1 MSDGNP
7 QPGRLDAIVRATGA
21 SGARDEGPRHL
32 RLVSGTT
39 SSSERRETRTPGGL
53 QRRGDLLAAMSHEI
67 RTPLNAV
74 MGYIELLETSLAGP
88 LTDVQRDY
96 LERMRTGTD
105 RLAQL
110 VGDLLD
116 YVRLEAGDAQ
126 VEHRRAVGVRGRTD
140 DADTVP
146 EGSAAV
152 GAWLGAS
159 VDLLVVRLVE
169 ALHREPGVQKLGLL
183 SDAQLKDHLPSLLAG
198 IAQSLVILAEA
209 PGDPSLSIRDGIEI
223 LRLVADRHGAQRYRI
238 GWVEKMVRREYEL
251 LRRIVADG
259 VSAMEGVGAASLRT
273 LDEFFDYA
281 ERTSIEGHRLA
292 REALERA

>member
-21 SGARDEGPRHL
+21 SGARNDGPRHL
-32 RLVSGTT
+32 RLVNGTT

-126 VEHRRAVGVRGRTD
+126 VEHRRAVG
-140 DADTVP
+140 
-146 EGSAAV
+146 
-152 GAWLGAS
+152 AWLGAS
-159 VDLLVVRLVE
+159 VDLLVARLVE